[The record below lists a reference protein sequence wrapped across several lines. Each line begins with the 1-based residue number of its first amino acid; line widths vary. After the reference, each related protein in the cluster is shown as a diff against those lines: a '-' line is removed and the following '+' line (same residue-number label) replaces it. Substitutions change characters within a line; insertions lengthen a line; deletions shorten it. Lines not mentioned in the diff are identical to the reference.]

1 MNTIRPLA
9 VLAASTLLLAGCSF
23 SLPSGADEAPCN
35 ALSAVFSDNL
45 AELPTGGLDVQAL
58 ASNIENDVTSS
69 APEDFQ
75 ALLIKATDAL
85 KADPIEAGDLSTAAT
100 QIGVRCALV
109 GVNVEFPSVQDLL
122 VNEPQRLKTKGAT
135 LSGGS

>member
-1 MNTIRPLA
+1 MKTFLPIS
-9 VLAASTLLLAGCSF
+9 VLATTTLLLTGCSF
-23 SLPSGADEAPCN
+23 SLPSEADQAPCE
-35 ALSAVFSDNL
+35 ALSAVFTDKVAS
-45 AELPTGGLDVQAL
+45 LPTGGFDVQAL

-75 ALLIKATDAL
+75 ALLNKATEAL
-85 KADPIEAGDLSTAAT
+85 KADPIEAGDLTTAAT

-122 VNEPQRLKTKGAT
+122 AN
-135 LSGGS
+135 